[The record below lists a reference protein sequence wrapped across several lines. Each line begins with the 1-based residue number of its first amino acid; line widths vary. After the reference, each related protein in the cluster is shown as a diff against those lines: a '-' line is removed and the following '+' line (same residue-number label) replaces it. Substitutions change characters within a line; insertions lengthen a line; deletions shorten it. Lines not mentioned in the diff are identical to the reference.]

1 MRDVSSLLFTLQ
13 LSELSAGPVT
23 SEHLENDLNVIL
35 MLRVKALTECT
46 GLLLLGSLV
55 AFAGS
60 DVFYNL
66 ITGEVLLAGKKVAA
80 NTSIAKVKVML
91 IKKVSD

>member
-1 MRDVSSLLFTLQ
+1 
-13 LSELSAGPVT
+13 
-23 SEHLENDLNVIL
+23 

-60 DVFYNL
+60 DAFYNL
-66 ITGEVLLAGKKVAA
+66 ITRAVLHVGKKVAG
-80 NTSIAKVKVML
+80 NISIAKVKIML
-91 IKKVSD
+91 IEDVSD